1 MWIVLFFFCMGK
13 WMNWFLVSIRKNFI
27 ITAMLGNFGSRI
39 KWRIIHSMYYGIYW
53 FQLTLFWTNIKS
65 RWNWRTKN
73 VWIFRKKY
81 LFIPMKKTIKGA
93 PRLFLRFTIDFSI
106 RNRLL
111 CEKKI
116 EVSLYFFKISLFQIF
131 QNLKL
136 YLKS

>member
-27 ITAMLGNFGSRI
+27 TTAMLGNFGSRI
-39 KWRIIHSMYYGIYW
+39 KWHIIHSMYYGIYW